1 MDAGSTL
8 RIGAE
13 LDNLSLIRRFVEDA
27 AIGFGADQEVIP
39 DVLLAVTEAATNIMI
54 HGYQGQPG
62 TIEIEVSRKGDSLV
76 VCLRDQA
83 PPFDP
88 TTVPPPD
95 VTLPLEQRQP
105 GGLGIHFMRQF
116 MDELTYR
123 STPQGGNELTLGKR
137 LSAA

>member
-27 AIGFGADQEVIP
+27 AIGLGADQEAIP
-39 DVLLAVTEAATNIMI
+39 DVLLAVTEAATNVMI

-62 TIEIEVSRKGDSLV
+62 TIEIEVSQREDSLV

-116 MDELTYR
+116 MDELTFR
-123 STPQGGNELTLGKR
+123 STPQGGNELTMVKDGVI
-137 LSAA
+137 